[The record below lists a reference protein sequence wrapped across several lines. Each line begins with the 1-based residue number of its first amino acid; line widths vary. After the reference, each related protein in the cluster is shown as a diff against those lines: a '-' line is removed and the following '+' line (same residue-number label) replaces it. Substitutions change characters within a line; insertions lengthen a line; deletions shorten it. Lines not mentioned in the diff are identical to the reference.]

1 MKTSGSDEVAQA
13 VKKYFC
19 NKKFRSLLF
28 TGTITIIIQ
37 SLLLLSDTVIVGQ
50 ILGEQELAAINV
62 VQPFSSVAIFFSSL
76 VSIGTSVFY
85 SYEIGKF
92 DKDKANALFGQ
103 GVILSSGAGLL
114 MLIVGLIGKTPY
126 FNYLELSDSTAASAS
141 DYYFF
146 SQFAILLMPL
156 YAVLLELVYAE
167 GDDLICN
174 ISNILQIVVNVAASV
189 FLCFCLGILG
199 VGLGTLL
206 GVICSIAVL
215 LVHFF
220 RKQNSLR
227 FVWHISIKDTL
238 KVMKCGITDSSA
250 YLFMGLTS
258 FVATKFVVSMF
269 GEYYLPALLMVFNVI
284 ELTIVFDGIGQAVTP
299 IVNIYRGEENCIGIK
314 RVMKTALLYAVAE
327 GVLLSL
333 VLLLFGGQ
341 IAELFGFT
349 DPELIDLVRTAVCL
363 ICPFFFCTGVLFLLT
378 TYYMII
384 EKITLSTVITGIK
397 DWIIPSAFICI
408 FGYAIGI
415 NGVWIGL
422 GLAPLVSII
431 AVLLFVYFRYGK
443 DKFPLLFE
451 KQTHEAYIF
460 DTELTQQGVMKVR
473 DEVGDLL
480 SGKGISSQIVNR
492 IMLCIEEIGMLT
504 LENNNGSKVLMECSV
519 LIGDKIQVI
528 LRDDGVICDVT
539 DPDNPVSSL
548 SSYMVAQMMLSMKQK
563 RNLKAMGCNR
573 NAFTFEKR

>member
-1 MKTSGSDEVAQA
+1 M
-13 VKKYFC
+13 KKYFC

-37 SLLLLSDTVIVGQ
+37 YLLILSDTIVVGQ

-62 VQPFSSVAIFFSSL
+62 VQPFSSVAIFLASL

-85 SYEIGKF
+85 SYEIGRF
-92 DKDKANALFGQ
+92 EKDKANALFGQ

-114 MLIVGLIGKTPY
+114 MLVIGLIGKTPY
-126 FNYLELSDSTAASAS
+126 FNYLALSESVAASAS

-156 YAVLLELVYAE
+156 YTVLLELVYAD

-174 ISNILQIVVNVAASV
+174 ISSAVQIVVNVAASV
-189 FLCFCLGILG
+189 FLCFKLGILG
-199 VGLGTLL
+199 VGLGTFIGL
-206 GVICSIAVL
+206 ICSISVL

-258 FVATKFVVSMF
+258 FTATKFVVYMF
-269 GEYYLPALLMVFNVI
+269 GEYYLPVLLMVFNVI

-299 IVNIYRGEENCIGIK
+299 IVNIYRGEDNRVGIK
-314 RVMKTALLYAVAE
+314 RVMKTALIYAVAE
-327 GVLLSL
+327 GISLSVLLI
-333 VLLLFGGQ
+333 LFGGQ
-341 IAELFGFT
+341 IAELFGLS
-349 DPELIDLVRTAVCL
+349 DVELIGLGRIAVCL
-363 ICPFFFCTGVLFLLT
+363 ISPFFFCTGVLFLQT

-384 EKITLSTVITGIK
+384 EKVALATVITGIK
-397 DWIIPSAFICI
+397 DWIVPSAFICI
-408 FGYAIGI
+408 FGYVIGI

-422 GLAPLVSII
+422 GLAPFASI
-431 AVLLFVYFRYGK
+431 VVTLLYVIFRYGK
-443 DKFPLLFE
+443 AKFPLLFE
-451 KQTHEAYIF
+451 KETHESYIF
-460 DTELTQQGVMKVR
+460 DADLTQQGVMKVR
-473 DEVGDLL
+473 DEVGELL
-480 SGKGISSQIVNR
+480 SAKGISSRVVNR
-492 IMLCIEEIGMLT
+492 IMLYIEETGMLI
-504 LENNNGSKVLMECSV
+504 LEKNMGGRVSLECSV

-539 DPDNPVSSL
+539 DPDNPVGSL
-548 SSYMVAQMMLSMKQK
+548 RGYMVAQMMLRMAQK

-573 NAFTFEKR
+573 NAFTFEKTLDKR